1 MATATTAMHCLF
13 IAICTISLLLMASFL
28 LDRNQSMSPSSRS
41 FRYPATAGQHEES
54 KSDTSI
60 TTELAEATSLLTPST
75 ALELEHIMGQE
86 QDRRKRTLAEE
97 CRRINPSEPTGN
109 YRYLHVNDK
118 HKLLFHFIPKVSST
132 TWKTILSTLN
142 NETGNV
148 KPVLFNY
155 KQDDARLKSYRK
167 VLFIREPMSR
177 LLSAYLSKLR
187 NRSRLQRIW
196 ERSYGSDISR
206 RYRGVK
212 NQTLK
217 EGQWFDI
224 TFVEFSKYITDLGS
238 GFISNDITD
247 HWLPQYKLSR
257 PCHVKYDFI
266 GHFENL
272 AVEGPFVLRWLGV
285 DNIVHFPEYHSSN
298 AKQQFLKY
306 YKSISPDLMRKLI
319 DYYHVDYR
327 LFGYSPDDAMSQVLQ
342 GV

>member
-1 MATATTAMHCLF
+1 
-13 IAICTISLLLMASFL
+13 
-28 LDRNQSMSPSSRS
+28 
-41 FRYPATAGQHEES
+41 
-54 KSDTSI
+54 
-60 TTELAEATSLLTPST
+60 
-75 ALELEHIMGQE
+75 MGQE

-97 CRRINPSEPTGN
+97 CRRINPSEPTGDHIH
-109 YRYLHVNDK
+109 LLVNDK
-118 HKLLFHFIPKVSST
+118 HKLLFNFIPKVSCT

-142 NETGNV
+142 NETGDLKQLYNNVTGNV

-187 NRSRLQRIW
+187 PRSRTQRIW

-212 NQTLK
+212 NQKLK
-217 EGQWFDI
+217 EGQWLDI
-224 TFVEFSKYITDLGS
+224 TFVEFIKYITDLGS
-238 GFISNDITD
+238 GFIINPMTD

-327 LFGYSPDDAMSQVLQ
+327 LFGYSPDDVMSQVLQ